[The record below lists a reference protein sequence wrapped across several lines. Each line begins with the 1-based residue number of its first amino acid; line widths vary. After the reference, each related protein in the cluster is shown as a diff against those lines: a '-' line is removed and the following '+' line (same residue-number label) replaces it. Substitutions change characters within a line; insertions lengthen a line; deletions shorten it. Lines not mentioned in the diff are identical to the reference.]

1 MLQASICNNL
11 THVNQPIFFLLFAI
25 DVVNVSF
32 GFVFTQ
38 VFLDAPLQLAPDD
51 AGDVEQSR
59 EYEEVEGDPLVVGV
73 VQGGPVRDVKFD
85 VGFPCGG
92 WPRRRNLSKAIPSA
106 DRGGVGTVGGSARAL
121 EVPGQEKI
129 GVHPTIGI
137 QYFWPNVIV
146 CES

>member
-38 VFLDAPLQLAPDD
+38 VFLDAALQLAPDD

-85 VGFPCGG
+85 VRFPCGG
-92 WPRRRNLSKAIPSA
+92 QVWPLTHFFMFPFCKKSLIC
-106 DRGGVGTVGGSARAL
+106 L
-121 EVPGQEKI
+121 EGKSMTPHREN
-129 GVHPTIGI
+129 TIL
-137 QYFWPNVIV
+137 
-146 CES
+146 